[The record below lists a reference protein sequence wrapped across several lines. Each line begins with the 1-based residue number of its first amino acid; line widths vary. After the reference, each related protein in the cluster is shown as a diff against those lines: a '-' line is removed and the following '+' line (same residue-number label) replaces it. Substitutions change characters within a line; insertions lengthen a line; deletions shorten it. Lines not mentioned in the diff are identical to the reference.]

1 MDSKSDNIEIISHD
15 KTDEVIEEN
24 FTSLISRHQIELET
38 QMKVSDFIFYFV
50 NLLYYKCQKIKFNRS
65 GWYIDSRN
73 GTNNK
78 KATIKP
84 INKDDNKCFQHA
96 TTVALNFDKIGK
108 NSQKTSKI
116 KHFLN
121 KYNRE

>member
-1 MDSKSDNIEIISHD
+1 
-15 KTDEVIEEN
+15 
-24 FTSLISRHQIELET
+24 
-38 QMKVSDFIFYFV
+38 MKVSDFIFYFV
-50 NLLYYKCQKIKFNRS
+50 NLLYYKCQKIKFNRG